1 MTIWIC
7 FGFRVAAIL
16 PLENGWHFF
25 VVSKKAK
32 FILSL
37 HDCVR
42 PKARRTEQQ
51 TCSRPHR
58 WNHTDF
64 RKNAD
69 IIVDMISNVC
79 IHISYRQYNIYPTF
93 PISLVFVNPSWSSKL
108 PFIYLWPEMTG
119 NKHPVACFSGI
130 ASLIKLRDWL
140 AVFDPHYLARKQ
152 QCVLPGY
159 K

>member
-1 MTIWIC
+1 M
-7 FGFRVAAIL
+7 FA
-16 PLENGWHFF
+16 
-25 VVSKKAK
+25 
-32 FILSL
+32 FIFHIDNIISI
-37 HDCVR
+37 
-42 PKARRTEQQ
+42 QQ
-51 TCSRPHR
+51 
-58 WNHTDF
+58 
-64 RKNAD
+64 
-69 IIVDMISNVC
+69 V
-79 IHISYRQYNIYPTF
+79 

-140 AVFDPHYLARKQ
+140 AVSDPHYLGRKQ